1 MTIQTPDTRG
11 PWDQRKAE
19 AAAAGLAPVIPI
31 RVESMPMLRIEG
43 TLIVHRHI
51 DPAEG
56 ALIEVQVDPEGDMV
70 RRLLRA
76 LTSPEL
82 APLALLAR
90 TLRDPAEIAAINRL
104 AAHPAVQEATRLVL
118 SPAQAEVLA
127 QDLDEAGGEA
137 EWCLAVD
144 CPSFGDPALGGYCGP
159 HAEW

>member
-56 ALIEVQVDPEGDMV
+56 ALIEVQVDPEGDW
-70 RRLLRA
+70 
-76 LTSPEL
+76 
-82 APLALLAR
+82 
-90 TLRDPAEIAAINRL
+90 IIKG
-104 AAHPAVQEATRLVL
+104 VQGEFYPCKPDIFEATY
-118 SPAQAEVLA
+118 
-127 QDLDEAGGEA
+127 EA
-137 EWCLAVD
+137 V
-144 CPSFGDPALGGYCGP
+144 S
-159 HAEW
+159 